1 MTALKWDETG
11 KRRYET
17 GVSKGVLYV
26 PTNGTYPLGVAWN
39 GLVTVTESPSGA
51 EASPQYA
58 DNQIYLNLTS
68 AERFGAT
75 LEAFT
80 YPDEFEEC
88 DGTASLIPGV
98 TVGQQRR
105 KPFGLS
111 YQTLIGDDVLATDL
125 GYKIHF
131 VYGAMA
137 APTEKAR
144 ATVNESPEALT
155 MSWELTTTPVPV
167 AGKRPSAHLTVDS
180 TQVDP
185 AKLADLEAIIYGTA
199 GQAPRMPFPEEIAA
213 ILDVTLILST
223 PTMPVYVLGTK
234 TLTIPTVVG
243 TIYKID
249 GVVKNAGNIVLA
261 KDTIVTVVPAAG
273 YKFPPVTDVDWLFKI
288 T

>member
-17 GVSKGVLYV
+17 GVSKGVLYL
-26 PTNGTYPLGVAWN
+26 PTDGLYSLGVAWN

-75 LEAFT
+75 VEAFT

-105 KPFGLS
+105 KPFGMS

-180 TQVDP
+180 THVAP
-185 AKLADLEAIIYGTA
+185 AKLVDLEAIIYGTA
-199 GQAPRMPFPEEIAA
+199 GQAPRMPFPEEIAS
-213 ILDVTLILST
+213 ILDVALTLVT
-223 PTMPVYVLGTK
+223 PTMPTYTLATK
-234 TLTIPTVVG
+234 TLVIPVITGV
-243 TIYKID
+243 IYKID
-249 GVVKNAGNIVLA
+249 GVTKTGTIVLA
-261 KDTIVTVVPAAG
+261 KDSIVTAFPAAG